1 MLSEILSQIYA
12 ATLPPLLLIL
22 STILGRIIA
31 KAAMVAKDRW
41 GIEIEA
47 RHREA
52 LQSAMMTGI
61 SAALARG
68 LKRDEAVNAA
78 IQHAIGA
85 GARDAV
91 EFFDLRMD
99 DLQRL
104 AESKLPPTIELP
116 WKLTP
121 GLDPVSGVWTPVTEA
136 EQR

>member
-61 SAALARG
+61 SAALAYHALRSA
-68 LKRDEAVNAA
+68 LSDEGESVTRALVRPNPMLRSASNTLAVSSS
-78 IQHAIGA
+78 
-85 GARDAV
+85 R
-91 EFFDLRMD
+91 
-99 DLQRL
+99 
-104 AESKLPPTIELP
+104 PPCIC
-116 WKLTP
+116 
-121 GLDPVSGVWTPVTEA
+121 S
-136 EQR
+136 